1 MQATHTTSRREELE
15 ENMRE
20 DLIKFYRKY
29 YSNIPVS
36 PLVEEH
42 DVPLTEFYV
51 QPPLTSIDIQ
61 RKFGHCQEFPKK
73 TSIHSYRD
81 VFFRGD
87 GELYKDIYITANAG
101 VGKTSFAKKI
111 CMTWCQAH
119 RPTETL
125 EQTFKSEDI
134 NSMKTFEFLFMVSL
148 RDVDTSICDLDSM
161 IEISILHYL
170 ARCSRFS
177 RLDLEDILNERTCL
191 VLLDGLDE
199 WAHPTSCVR
208 GRRDVHATPHIPA
221 RERCTILTTTR
232 PWKLDVIKLG
242 TSQIDR
248 HIEINE
254 LDETSSKELTSNA
267 ITVLNRQ
274 SLPDQ
279 PKTVEEFESAT
290 STLKL
295 DNLRYIPYILLQM
308 ICLWFDGKSI
318 GRTKCEIYTNIIT
331 LTLSRGLLKIENK
344 GLPPMR
350 GQNLETTYE
359 IPPCL
364 KSIDICKSHYEV
376 LIGLAFLAFKK
387 LFSSKAERN
396 LVFDRSEVL
405 QVISEDI
412 LRFCLEIGFLSQN
425 KDYGLVSGRRSI
437 LSFQHKSVQE
447 YFAALYISSHNQ
459 DIKDD
464 IYKVCDTLPA
474 ILEMSNVFI
483 FLAGFSPATVGKI
496 LQTIGETLS
505 RDEKIEYFRN
515 SIINSKSYVPKQV
528 ECWEIMKSWQ
538 RMLTDSVQEISN
550 SGQSNAYLYIEDL
563 LIDSTISKETC
574 CILKLLTENNTE
586 KIKSISIS
594 ECRTPEEFTDKL
606 ETLGLQD
613 KHSLHILII
622 QALPKAKD
630 LHRLLSGSVQTLT
643 VLILE
648 FIIFQNRLLN
658 REIMEIPS
666 ETVSILS
673 SMTNMQIIY
682 LRRGIFV

>member
-1 MQATHTTSRREELE
+1 MPPDGYSGVTRLEDTDFNGTLAVIINNKRFQNKMAAQLNQSNNVCIQAREVGRLIRHSPDLNLTDSELMQYIDIFMDLLSDLKYLVADRKAQEAVDKLNQLKLNTLTITTADITTVLNSAIKEKQQDALEAIKEDTKEAIECIQEKAKASIQHLMNVKDSITNVKTFTCASLNRITASKRSSISEIKCEAKKQKQEIEKTGAKEREKLKQVAGELPQREIKIQATHTTSRREELE

-42 DVPLTEFYV
+42 DVPLTDFYV
-51 QPPLTSIDIQ
+51 HPPLTSIDMQ
-61 RKFGHCQEFPKK
+61 RKFGQCQDFPKK
-73 TSIHSYRD
+73 ASIHSYRD
-81 VFFRGD
+81 VFLRGD

-119 RPTETL
+119 RPTEMV

-148 RDVDTSICDLDSM
+148 RDVDTSICDLDNM
-161 IEISILHYL
+161 IESSILHYL
-170 ARCSRFS
+170 ARFSRFS
-177 RLDLEDILNERTCL
+177 RLDLEDILNERACL

-221 RERCTILTTTR
+221 RERCTVLTTTR

-254 LDETSSKELTSNA
+254 LDETSTKELTSNA

-279 PKTVEEFESAT
+279 PKTVEDFESAT

-331 LTLSRGLLKIENK
+331 LTLSRGLLKIDNK

-359 IPPCL
+359 IPHCL
-364 KSIDICKSHYEV
+364 KSNNICKSHYEV
-376 LIGLAFLAFKK
+376 LIGLALLAFKK
-387 LFSSKAERN
+387 LFSPKAESN

-405 QVISEDI
+405 QVI
-412 LRFCLEIGFLSQN
+412 
-425 KDYGLVSGRRSI
+425 
-437 LSFQHKSVQE
+437 
-447 YFAALYISSHNQ
+447 
-459 DIKDD
+459 
-464 IYKVCDTLPA
+464 
-474 ILEMSNVFI
+474 
-483 FLAGFSPATVGKI
+483 
-496 LQTIGETLS
+496 
-505 RDEKIEYFRN
+505 
-515 SIINSKSYVPKQV
+515 
-528 ECWEIMKSWQ
+528 
-538 RMLTDSVQEISN
+538 
-550 SGQSNAYLYIEDL
+550 
-563 LIDSTISKETC
+563 
-574 CILKLLTENNTE
+574 
-586 KIKSISIS
+586 
-594 ECRTPEEFTDKL
+594 
-606 ETLGLQD
+606 
-613 KHSLHILII
+613 
-622 QALPKAKD
+622 
-630 LHRLLSGSVQTLT
+630 
-643 VLILE
+643 
-648 FIIFQNRLLN
+648 
-658 REIMEIPS
+658 
-666 ETVSILS
+666 
-673 SMTNMQIIY
+673 
-682 LRRGIFV
+682 